1 MQEIILTKILN
12 DWDVSNV
19 TDMELMFQARNGYY
33 SNFNQPLN
41 NWDVSK
47 VTNMRGMFGTYSG
60 DGKTVDVISIKI

>member
-1 MQEIILTKILN
+1 MIGL
-12 DWDVSNV
+12 SNV

-47 VTNMRGMFGTYSG
+47 VTNMRGMFGTCSG
-60 DGKTVDVISIKI
+60 DGKKVDVILIKI